1 MIDFDLLY
9 GALQEYEKCK
19 EEAIGLSSEIKRL
32 AKESIDS
39 GEERDG
45 LNELF
50 RKAGTLIKERP
61 FTADF
66 FRDSFE
72 RYCEAKIF
80 ISFLREGKIGMVDGV
95 DADIH
100 MRAYLSVLRDMRKRF
115 LELIE
120 KADVDGAKRL
130 FSAMNELFGVMEKL
144 NAKSLGE
151 IEPMIDRS
159 REELALYD
167 FKRRKEELNL
177 DDVWFKR

>member
-80 ISFLREGKIGMVDGV
+80 ISFLREGKIGMVEGV

-100 MRAYLSVLRDMRKRF
+100 MRAYLSVLRDMRKLF

-144 NAKSLGE
+144 NAKGLGE